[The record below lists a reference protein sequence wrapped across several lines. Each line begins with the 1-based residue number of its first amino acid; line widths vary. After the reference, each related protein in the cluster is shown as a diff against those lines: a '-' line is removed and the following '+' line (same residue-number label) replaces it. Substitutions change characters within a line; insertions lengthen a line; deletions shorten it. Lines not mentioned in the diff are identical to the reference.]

1 MDSFFRKY
9 RVPAMFGLLITL
21 MAGYY
26 SYRVIPVSL
35 FPEITFP
42 KIKVIANNGEQP
54 VDQMMITVT
63 RPLEE
68 AIKQVPDLK
77 SVRSTISRGSCEMS
91 VYLNWQADINKSQQM
106 IESRIAAI
114 RNTLPPA
121 TEITIEQMN
130 PSILSV
136 MGFSLEGNNKSLID
150 LRQLGEYVVKP
161 YLSQT
166 PGIASVRIQG
176 GKTKEY
182 WIELDPLK
190 MNMLGIDLQTVFAA
204 MSKTGFI
211 ESNGYMNSYR
221 RLYLTL
227 TDASLNNIE
236 DIENVTVQNT
246 HGITVAVKDIAK
258 VKVSEKIEYVKINA
272 NGHEGVLVNI
282 LKQPNTN
289 ILSLASDIQSR
300 MNGLQLLLPPGVT
313 LKPYYDQSVF
323 VKSSIQSVWDALLL
337 GILLAILVTMLFL
350 RSLQANLSILFIIP
364 VTLCATLIVMSGLH
378 YTLNIMTIGAI
389 AAAIGLI
396 IDDAVVV
403 IEQIHRTREEN
414 PERNVTEHIRAA
426 IKYLLPAMIGSSLS
440 TIVIFIPFSLMSG
453 IAGAYFKVLAY
464 TMIITLVCSF
474 IVTSIG
480 LPVLYGFLASRFP
493 SPLKTVHHSSQ
504 RKWVDYFIHN
514 PIYSLAFALI
524 LIIGSL
530 LAYPQLETGFL
541 PEMDEGSI
549 VLDFDS
555 PPGTSLDETD
565 RMMKEVDSIV
575 LKVPE
580 VVSYSRRV
588 GDQMGFFITE
598 PNRGDY
604 LIELSKNRKRTTEE
618 IIDDIRK
625 KIEGKLPA
633 LRIDF
638 GQVVG
643 DMLGDLITSAQPVEI
658 KVFGND
664 VSKLQK
670 YAQEVSSIV
679 ENIPGTADVFNGI
692 VIAGPYFT
700 IKPRTTE
707 LSRFGLTPADLQF
720 QLQARLEGIETGS
733 VKEGQKL
740 AKIRLIYPKESL
752 MQTNDLKNFL
762 IFLPNGRQVPL
773 LDIASVEIHQ
783 GIAELERENL
793 QPIVAI
799 TARLNKRDLGSVMKD
814 IQSQV
819 SKKVHFSQGYGVTYA
834 GAYAE
839 QQSSFHDLLNILIL
853 ALLLIMLV
861 LLVLFRDV
869 RLTFIII
876 LISVI
881 SIGGAV
887 IALFLTRTP
896 LNVGSYTGIVMIVG
910 IIAENAVFTSQQFLL
925 TLKETNNC
933 DQSINF
939 AISVRLRPKL
949 MTALSA
955 IIALTPLAF
964 GRGTGAQM
972 HQPLAIAVIGG
983 FICGLP
989 LLLIVFPS
997 LLRVFYRQRTKN
1009 LL

>member
-1 MDSFFRKY
+1 MNSFFKKY
-9 RVPAMFGLLITL
+9 RVPVIFGLIITL
-21 MAGYY
+21 SAGYY

-42 KIKVIANNGEQP
+42 KIKIIANNGEQP

-68 AIKQVPDLK
+68 AVKQVPELK
-77 SVRSTISRGSCEMS
+77 SIRSTVSRGSCEMS
-91 VYLNWQADINKSQQM
+91 VYLNWQADIYKSQQM

-114 RNTLPPA
+114 RNKLPAA
-121 TEITIEQMN
+121 TEVTIEQMN

-136 MGFSLEGNNKSLID
+136 MGFSLEGKGKSLIE

-182 WIELDPLK
+182 WIEIDPSK
-190 MNMLGIDLQTVFAA
+190 MSMLGIGLQTVYDAIA
-204 MSKTGFI
+204 KTGFI
-211 ESNGYMNSYR
+211 ESNGYMTNYR
-221 RLYLTL
+221 RQYLTL
-227 TDASLNNIE
+227 TDATLYNKE
-236 DIENVTVQNT
+236 DIENVMVQNT
-246 HGITVAVKDIAK
+246 KGIGVAIKDIAK
-258 VKVSEKIEYVKINA
+258 VRISEKLEYVKINA

-289 ILSLASDIQSR
+289 ILSLANEIQLR
-300 MNGLQLLLPPGVT
+300 MNGLQKLLPAGVT

-323 VKSSIQSVWDALLL
+323 VKSSIRSVWDALLL

-350 RSLQANLSILFIIP
+350 RSLQANMSILFIIP
-364 VTLCATLIVMSGLH
+364 VTLCATLLVMTGLH

-389 AAAIGLI
+389 AASIGLI

-414 PERNVTEHIRAA
+414 PESPVNEHIRGA

-464 TMIITLVCSF
+464 TMIITLACSF

-480 LPVLYGFLASRFP
+480 LPVLYGFLSTWLPAN
-493 SPLKTVHHSSQ
+493 LKTVHHSSQ
-504 RKWVDYFIHN
+504 RKWVDYFIHK
-514 PIYSLAFALI
+514 PLFSIVFAVL
-524 LIIGSL
+524 LVTGSII
-530 LAYPQLETGFL
+530 AYPHLETGFL

-549 VLDFDS
+549 VLDFNS
-555 PPGTSLDETD
+555 PPGTSLAETD
-565 RMMKEVDSIV
+565 RMLREVDSIV
-575 LKVPE
+575 LKIPE
-580 VVSYSRRV
+580 VVSYSRRA

-604 LIELSKNRKRTTEE
+604 LIELSTNRKRTSEV

-625 KIEGKLPA
+625 QVESALPA
-633 LRIDF
+633 LQIEF

-643 DMLGDLITSAQPVEI
+643 DMLGDLITSSEPIEI

-664 VSKLQK
+664 VTQLQ
-670 YAQEVSSIV
+670 QFGREITSIL
-679 ENIPGTADVFNGI
+679 EKIQGIADVKNGT

-700 IKPRTTE
+700 IKPREKE
-707 LSRFGLTPADLQF
+707 LSRLGLTPNDLQL
-720 QLQARLEGIETGS
+720 QLHTMFEGIEAGS
-733 VKEGQKL
+733 VKEEQRL
-740 AKIRLIYPKESL
+740 VTIRMIYPNGPFL
-752 MQTNDLKNFL
+752 QMNDLTNAQIYL
-762 IFLPNGRQVPL
+762 SNGRQVPL
-773 LDIASVEIHQ
+773 SDVATLEIHQ
-783 GIAELERENL
+783 GVAELERENL
-793 QPIVAI
+793 QPIVAV
-799 TARLNKRDLGSVMKD
+799 TARLNGRDLGSVMKE
-814 IQSQV
+814 IRTTINSN
-819 SKKVHFSQGYGVTYA
+819 VHFPQGYGVIYA

-839 QQSSFHDLLNILIL
+839 QQSSFKDLLMILIL
-853 ALLLIMLV
+853 ASLLVILV
-861 LLVLFRDV
+861 LLILFRNI
-869 RLTFIII
+869 RLTLIII
-876 LISVI
+876 LISII
-881 SIGGAV
+881 SIGGAI
-887 IALFLTRTP
+887 IALFLTGIP
-896 LNVGSYTGIVMIVG
+896 LNVGSYTGIIMIVG

-933 DQSINF
+933 DLAINF
-939 AISVRLRPKL
+939 AIAVRLRPKL

-955 IIALTPLAF
+955 IIALTPLAL

-997 LLRVFYRQRTKN
+997 ILRLVYAKYSKES
-1009 LL
+1009 